1 MGYSFVYGSYTSTTG
16 GNNFVRPY
24 IYYQITITENNVNC
38 HWWAGCDVK
47 SGWTTNA
54 KFTMT
59 TSVSDGSASN
69 RSATLD
75 NQGWT
80 GGPHAMI
87 RDVDYNWNRGTSSRT
102 LTLKAT
108 LKPYGKSA
116 STATLSI
123 TIPALNQYTVTFN
136 STGGTA
142 CASQK
147 RYYGYGVGL
156 PKPTRV
162 GHEFLGWSIAND
174 NTIGSGDYP
183 KTTTTMTVTKNI
195 TLYAVWKVTYIAPI
209 LQGNV
214 IGYRISTETLPTYPN
229 KPEEDAEGTYAYVQ
243 FNTDAGTNV
252 NYDAVYSATYISN
265 NGSSTS
271 VNLQRVT
278 NNNNTYTYYGII
290 KPTNGF
296 DIGTA
301 YNIKVQVT
309 NKSTDATGGVNLITT
324 ATFNLSKQVY
334 AIDISADSRR
344 IAFGGSATDSG
355 SGITRADFGI
365 EIYGNDVV
373 LKHSLNNTDTFF
385 RANRL
390 DTSTSVGFGIGAAGI
405 NHGIWSTPLNKWMI
419 YSDGTDSFI
428 YDAGGAAYRKMSKR
442 YTQPSISRATGG
454 SISGQ
459 YAYTWGGFTQL
470 YLYLTYTTSVAAGGN
485 VFTGTLNANK
495 PGCAVTGVGYYGA
508 HAIVCRISTSGDI
521 VIRNASSSAVT
532 LSDGVAISLTYVSA

>member
-1 MGYSFVYGSYTSTTG
+1 MSYNFVYGSYTSTTG
-16 GNNFVRPY
+16 GSNFVRPY
-24 IYYQITITENNVNC
+24 IYYQITVYEGKVNC

-69 RSATLD
+69 RSATYD

-87 RDVDYNWNRGTSSRT
+87 KDVDYNWNRGTSSKT
-102 LTLKAT
+102 LTIKAT
-108 LKPYGKSA
+108 LKPYGKSE

-147 RYYGYGVGL
+147 RYYSYSVSL

-162 GHEFLGWSIAND
+162 GYEFLGWSIAND
-174 NTIGSGDYP
+174 NTIDSGDYP
-183 KTTTTMTVTKNI
+183 KTTTTMTITKNI
-195 TLYAVWKVTYIAPI
+195 TLYAVWKVTYVAPI
-209 LQGNV
+209 IQGNV
-214 IGYRISTETLPTYPN
+214 IGYRVSTETLPTYPN

-243 FNTDAGTNV
+243 FNTNAGTNV
-252 NYDAVYSATYISN
+252 NYNAAYSATYTSN

-278 NNNNTYTYYGII
+278 SNNTYTYYGII

-309 NKSTDATGGVNLITT
+309 NESTDATGGVDLITT
-324 ATFNLSKQVY
+324 ATFNLSKQIY
-334 AIDISADSRR
+334 AIDISADSKRV
-344 IAFGGSATDSG
+344 AFGASASDNSNP
-355 SGITRADFGI
+355 SNPRSDFGI
-365 EIYGNDVV
+365 EVAGSIEATGDISTTGNVRVTNNLTLKNSNVV
-373 LKHSLNNTDTFF
+373 DFIIDQGTTTGTNQEEFYRIWKSGKKEIWGYKDMDGNSMTAFGSSTGLYSKALTLTIAKTGFF
-385 RANRL
+385 VYR
-390 DTSTSVGFGIGAAGI
+390 
-405 NHGIWSTPLNKWMI
+405 
-419 YSDGTDSFI
+419 DSAQFI
-428 YDAGGAAYRKMSKR
+428 IR
-442 YTQPSISRATGG
+442 TTGG
-454 SISGQ
+454 SGYATIWSG
-459 YAYTWGGFTQL
+459 YAATNVNQFTL
-470 YLYLTYTTSVAAGGN
+470 RLVGTAAAAGT
-485 VFTGTLNANK
+485 V
-495 PGCAVTGVGYYGA
+495 
-508 HAIVCRISTSGDI
+508 RIDYHIIG
-521 VIRNASSSAVT
+521 R
-532 LSDGVAISLTYVSA
+532 